1 MGSRWLVAVWLLAA
15 AVSIGSAVTLAV
27 AVYEAP
33 PGQPVQIVSLH
44 GLENRL
50 ELIFPPG
57 TELVE
62 ARYVGFLPLELLA
75 KVRMPRREV
84 VRWLHQPPFQREPS
98 RDDRGAEWFRN
109 FLGMAD
115 WHPEAVR
122 KFLFQSY
129 SNRPDK
135 MLVAAEI
142 LVDLDDPQVA
152 VVYVHWNMP

>member
-1 MGSRWLVAVWLLAA
+1 LVAVWLLAA

-33 PGQPVQIVSLH
+33 PGQPVQIATLR

-50 ELIFPPG
+50 ELTFPPG

-62 ARYVGFLPLELLA
+62 ARYVGFLPQELLA
-75 KVRMPRREV
+75 KVRMPHSEV
-84 VRWLHQPPFQREPS
+84 EQWLRKPPFHGEPS

-109 FLGMAD
+109 FLGMTD
-115 WHPEAVR
+115 WHPEAVG

-142 LVDLDDPQVA
+142 LVSLDDPQVA
-152 VVYVHWNMP
+152 VGYVHWNMP